1 MGIHIKSKVQY
12 NFEKQIEIYESLSLL
27 KRAYYY
33 IVGYDYEFPEKEIE
47 DKIRT
52 DMINLLMKNKLKF
65 EDYKEKNT
73 IYKMSDIYNAI
84 KSINNKLIKYQKDD
98 ITINNIIDLFQD
110 YTEGETNLEEALNNT
125 KNIIVYVIN

>member
-1 MGIHIKSKVQY
+1 
-12 NFEKQIEIYESLSLL
+12 
-27 KRAYYY
+27 
-33 IVGYDYEFPEKEIE
+33 
-47 DKIRT
+47 
-52 DMINLLMKNKLKF
+52 MINLLMKKKLKF

-110 YTEGETNLEEALNNT
+110 YTEGEANLEEAL
-125 KNIIVYVIN
+125 IIQKI

>member
-1 MGIHIKSKVQY
+1 
-12 NFEKQIEIYESLSLL
+12 
-27 KRAYYY
+27 
-33 IVGYDYEFPEKEIE
+33 
-47 DKIRT
+47 
-52 DMINLLMKNKLKF
+52 MINLLMKKKLKF

-110 YTEGETNLEEALNNT
+110 YTEGEANLEEAF
-125 KNIIVYVIN
+125 K